1 MQETERI
8 EFKERLTDDI
18 YKEII
23 AFANTDGGTI
33 YVGINDHG
41 EPVGLEDVDDVYTRI
56 TNGVRDA
63 ILPDVTIFV
72 KYTLEDGEI
81 IKMEIGEGSYKPY
94 YLKVK
99 GLKPSGVYVRQGT
112 SAVPASPE
120 QIRLMIKNADG
131 DVFEDLRSL
140 EQELTFQAAA
150 KAFARHG
157 LDLRPEKYD
166 ALGIRSRSL
175 VYTPISACCYRIN
188 VPIPSKRPSF
198 PMRRT
203 PYSETAG
210 SFRAPFW
217 HNWMMP
223 MTISSSAIRPA
234 RRSSDWSV
242 WTIGTI
248 RLKQSGKLCSMRL
261 SIGIMALAAARL
273 SI

>member
-1 MQETERI
+1 M
-8 EFKERLTDDI
+8 
-18 YKEII
+18 
-23 AFANTDGGTI
+23 
-33 YVGINDHG
+33 
-41 EPVGLEDVDDVYTRI
+41 GLEDVDDVYTRI

-166 ALGIRSRSL
+166 ALCSL
-175 VYTPISACCYRIN
+175 VGSEMCIRDRMYPYHQSGRLFRCGEHH
-188 VPIPSKRPSF
+188 IPRPPGVFGLPS
-198 PMRRT
+198 
-203 PYSETAG
+203 G
-210 SFRAPFW
+210 
-217 HNWMMP
+217 
-223 MTISSSAIRPA
+223 
-234 RRSSDWSV
+234 
-242 WTIGTI
+242 TIG
-248 RLKQSGKLCSMRL
+248 
-261 SIGIMALAAARL
+261 
-273 SI
+273 